1 MEKDLQ
7 KLKGLNF
14 RLTEDMKKTMTDM
27 MVIQKILDNEE
38 LSPEQIKE
46 LQKEK
51 ERLIS
56 YFRDELQTNNPV
68 EVAMVRAVLEAR
80 DSDKWKDGLT
90 S

>member
-1 MEKDLQ
+1 MEKDLE

-27 MVIQKILDNEE
+27 IVIQKILDNEK

-56 YFRDELQTNNPV
+56 NFRDELQTNNPV

-80 DSDKWKDGLT
+80 DSDK
-90 S
+90 